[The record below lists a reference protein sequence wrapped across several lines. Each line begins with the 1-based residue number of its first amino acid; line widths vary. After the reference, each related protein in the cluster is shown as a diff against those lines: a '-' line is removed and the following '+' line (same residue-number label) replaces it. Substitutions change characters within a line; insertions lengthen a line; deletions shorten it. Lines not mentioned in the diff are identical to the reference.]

1 MLSLPSMPNIAS
13 AKGAVSETDYVAAP
27 EDLDFSS
34 ADVDFSRT
42 DIDFS
47 MTEDP

>member
-1 MLSLPSMPNIAS
+1 MTSIPSMPGIAP

-34 ADVDFSRT
+34 TDVDFSRT

-47 MTEDP
+47 MTQDP